1 MNLIEIAQE
10 ARPDELFQ
18 HDDDDSQY
26 YFDECHVLRKRVK
39 DGIYALVLTQ
49 EKITSDK
56 WHLIAGKGQTMT
68 EKLKPFSSV
77 L

>member
-26 YFDECHVLRKRVK
+26 YFDECHVLRKRVE
-39 DGIYALVLTQ
+39 DGIYVLVLTQ
-49 EKITSDK
+49 EKITSDKWRFTSDK
-56 WHLIAGKGQTMT
+56 WHLIAGKGQTMI
-68 EKLKPFSSV
+68 E
-77 L
+77 